1 MERLKVHR
9 GLSIG
14 HLVQQKAFGEGLHVG
29 LRCRSKACVATSVVG
44 RAYRSATGLGD
55 RSEAGFFLGHNDANG
70 AASFAGL
77 ANAFGGGFGASA
89 AGHGQND
96 LDELVF
102 IDWAAAE
109 LEIDLDVLCDG
120 ARVGQRLDHFRRSVD
135 SFFELLMVCEISQS
149 LHTSGRSAR
158 SDGDEFFA
166 LRAEFY
172 NTMKVFRGADGTFD
186 DRKVIGARSQVAG
199 GFSKVSKLDTIGQCQ
214 ELFFAVQEGQLA
226 AIAGGEF
233 HDRNGRFTRVFHRF
247 FHALEILDLKESLGQ
262 VVGDDRAIFA

>member
-1 MERLKVHR
+1 MERLEEHR
-9 GLSIG
+9 GLSVG

-29 LRCRSKACVATSVVG
+29 LRCGTEASVATSVVG

-55 RSEAGFFLGHNDANG
+55 RSEAGFFLGHNDADG

-77 ANAFGGGFGASA
+77 ADAFGGGFGASA

-109 LEIDLDVLCDG
+109 LEIDLNVLCDG
-120 ARVGQRLDHFRRSVD
+120 ARFGQRLDHFRRGVD
-135 SFFELLMVCEISQS
+135 GFFEFLMVCEISQS
-149 LHTSGRSAR
+149 LHTSSRSACA
-158 SDGDEFFA
+158 DGDQFFA

-172 NTMKVFRGADGTFD
+172 DTMKVFRGADGTFD
-186 DRKVIGARSQVAG
+186 DRKVVGARSQVAG

-214 ELFFAVQEGQLA
+214 ELFFAVQKGQLA
-226 AIAGGEF
+226 AIARGEF
-233 HDRNGRFTRVFHRF
+233 HDGNGRLMWFPHGFL
-247 FHALEILDLKESLGQ
+247 HALEILDLKESLGQ